1 MIVEIKMKLLYSH
14 KMRYDK
20 DHHLSE
26 LWHKNSCNRAQD
38 LMDSMKRYRLCKVV
52 DLNGGN

>member
-1 MIVEIKMKLLYSH
+1 
-14 KMRYDK
+14 MRYDK

-38 LMDSMKRYRLCKVV
+38 LMDSMKCYRLCKVV